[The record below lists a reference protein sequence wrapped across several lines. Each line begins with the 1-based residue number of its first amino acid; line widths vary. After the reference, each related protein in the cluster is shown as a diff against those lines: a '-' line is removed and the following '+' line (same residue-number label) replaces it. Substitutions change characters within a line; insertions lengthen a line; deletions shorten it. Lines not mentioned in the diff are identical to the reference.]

1 MTHHNQTQ
9 SLTSWFLNLPLNE
22 FINNKSIKFEVR
34 IQNPMKHSEKNK
46 SQRKAQ
52 KWHLLEGKVVGPTK
66 GMKNGKPSQ
75 NDKKS

>member
-1 MTHHNQTQ
+1 
-9 SLTSWFLNLPLNE
+9 
-22 FINNKSIKFEVR
+22 
-34 IQNPMKHSEKNK
+34 MKHSEKNK